1 MPQDRFM
8 SSWPWFVTVGIVKTV
23 SLGDCGRFSDVSQKR
38 QRA

>member
-1 MPQDRFM
+1 M
-8 SSWPWFVTVGIVKTV
+8 SSWPWFVTAGIVKTV